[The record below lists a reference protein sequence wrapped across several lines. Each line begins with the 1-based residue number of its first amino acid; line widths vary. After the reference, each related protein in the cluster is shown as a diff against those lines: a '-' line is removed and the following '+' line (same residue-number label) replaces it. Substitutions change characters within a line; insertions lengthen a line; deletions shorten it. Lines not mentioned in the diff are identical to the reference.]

1 MCRHPF
7 ARPIYFAHVSAC
19 TDNDDDD
26 GAAWR
31 HRQYHWR
38 ILSALL
44 AGWSAT
50 RPWAKCSKWHCLQRL
65 WSRVQTHTIR
75 KHESR
80 ERPDIKWMKML
91 HEMFK
96 HLSIRVRRNG
106 IPNTVVAFVFFSK
119 LDCGNIIPNVVI
131 EHQIEVSCDQR
142 IAHVHATRARAQP
155 LCLHVLCVLYVY
167 ECGLTWQK
175 LSSGRQC
182 GISRSIRRVRQ
193 KPEKKWT
200 RQPRK
205 SGICHFFCGYRC
217 CSVM

>member
-1 MCRHPF
+1 MGQMLQMTLSPETVEPCANTHDTQTR
-7 ARPIYFAHVSAC
+7 I
-19 TDNDDDD
+19 
-26 GAAWR
+26 AWT
-31 HRQYHWR
+31 
-38 ILSALL
+38 
-44 AGWSAT
+44 T
-50 RPWAKCSKWHCLQRL
+50 RYQMDENVAWN
-65 WSRVQTHTIR
+65 VQ
-75 KHESR
+75 
-80 ERPDIKWMKML
+80 
-91 HEMFK
+91 
-96 HLSIRVRRNG
+96 
-106 IPNTVVAFVFFSK
+106 AFVHQGSQEWHTKHRCGFCIFFSK

-205 SGICHFFCGYRC
+205 SGICHFFLRLPLLLCHVSGVDSMSGYRRKLTAN
-217 CSVM
+217 